1 MSAGDSLLII
11 GAGHAGAELAFA
23 ARQQGWAGSIT
34 LLGDEPAHPYHRPPL
49 SKTQLAAGAGAEP
62 GWIRP
67 PETYAKLAIEFM
79 PGVHVERIDREKH
92 LVVLHDGR
100 TLPYSKL
107 ALCTGGRPRL
117 LDVEGLRGVAKPRK
131 LHYLRTHEDAA
142 AIRAQLTP
150 GAKVIII
157 GGGYIGLE
165 VAASA
170 RKVHA
175 AVTVLEAASRVLA
188 RVTGPQMSAFYQRV
202 HEDAGVHIVTGAI
215 VQRVTTDAA
224 GAITSVICADGTSH
238 AADLVLAGI
247 GMLPNMELAAD
258 AGLDVAQGIVVDAS
272 STTSDPDIYAAGDC
286 TVQHSALYG
295 RSIRL
300 ESVPNALEQAR
311 AAAAAL
317 CGNPR
322 PNHAVPWFWSDQYDL
337 KLQMAGLS
345 DGHDTCV
352 VRGSV
357 TSRSLCAFYLKDGVL
372 IAADAVNRP
381 ADFMQCKRALQD
393 RVVVDAAALADEAV
407 QLKSLLTQQPA
418 PALS

>member
-1 MSAGDSLLII
+1 MSPGDSLLII

-23 ARQQGWAGSIT
+23 ARQQGWTGAIT
-34 LLGDEPAHPYHRPPL
+34 LLGDEGAHPYHRPPL
-49 SKTQLAAGAGAEP
+49 SKTQLAVCAAGEP

-79 PGVHVERIDREKH
+79 PGVRVARVARDKH
-92 LVVLHDGR
+92 HVVLQDGR
-100 TLPYSKL
+100 MLPYSKL

-117 LDVEGLRGVAKPRK
+117 LNVEGLDAGAKPRN

-142 AIRAQLTP
+142 AIREQLKP
-150 GAKVIII
+150 DAKVVII

-170 RKVHA
+170 RKAHA
-175 AVTVLEAASRVLA
+175 EVTVLEAAPRVLA
-188 RVTGPQMSAFYQRV
+188 RVTGPQMSAFYQQI
-202 HEDAGVHIVTGAI
+202 HEDAGVRIVTGAI
-215 VQRVTTDAA
+215 VQRVTIDAA
-224 GAITSVICADGTSH
+224 GAITSVVCPDGVSH
-238 AADLVLAGI
+238 AADLVVAGI
-247 GMLPNMELAAD
+247 GMLPNVELAVD
-258 AGLDVAQGIVVDAS
+258 AGLEVAQGIVVDAS

-286 TVQHSALYG
+286 TAQHSALYG

-317 CGNPR
+317 CGAPK

-357 TSRSLCAFYLKDGVL
+357 TNRRLCAFYLKDGVL
-372 IAADAVNRP
+372 IAADAVNQP

-393 RVVVDAAALADEAV
+393 RVAVDAAALADDAV
-407 QLKSLLTQQPA
+407 PLKSLLAPQPA
-418 PALS
+418 PAHP